1 MMIIGNAVAVGT
13 LCQVSGSLEA
23 RCNFYTRMHDA
34 VIESAHSNLSCLL
47 QG

>member
-23 RCNFYTRMHDA
+23 RCNFYT